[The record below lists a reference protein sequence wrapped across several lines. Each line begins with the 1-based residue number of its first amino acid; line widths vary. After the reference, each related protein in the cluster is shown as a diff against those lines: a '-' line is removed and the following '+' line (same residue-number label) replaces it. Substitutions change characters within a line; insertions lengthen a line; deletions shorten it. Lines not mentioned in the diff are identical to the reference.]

1 MFRARKVPFLMP
13 GQRPNRSPE
22 LWIISEPF
30 GDDQITRARYGDE
43 SEKESSSLS
52 CGFFVCSPFT
62 RHGIVPQPTTKCHNF
77 WELLGTDDAALE
89 RRRRNGLVHA
99 CTTADGV
106 AKFTA
111 MRIVSILSGL
121 AVLFTTLAFGHL
133 MHHYFVNAG
142 EAAHSPPFL
151 AGMAIGIVVGI
162 FSLIGACLLLRRG
175 R

>member
-1 MFRARKVPFLMP
+1 MP
-13 GQRPNRSPE
+13 Q
-22 LWIISEPF
+22 
-30 GDDQITRARYGDE
+30 
-43 SEKESSSLS
+43 
-52 CGFFVCSPFT
+52 
-62 RHGIVPQPTTKCHNF
+62 
-77 WELLGTDDAALE
+77 LLGTDDAALE

-151 AGMAIGIVVGI
+151 AGMAIGFVVGI
-162 FSLIGACLLLRRG
+162 FSFVGGCLLLRRG

>member
-1 MFRARKVPFLMP
+1 LWLFCVLSIHQARHCATTNYKVP
-13 GQRPNRSPE
+13 Q
-22 LWIISEPF
+22 
-30 GDDQITRARYGDE
+30 
-43 SEKESSSLS
+43 
-52 CGFFVCSPFT
+52 
-62 RHGIVPQPTTKCHNF
+62 
-77 WELLGTDDAALE
+77 LLGTDDAALE
-89 RRRRNGLVHA
+89 RCRRNGLVNA